1 MQNFLRVYCY
11 KPETREYSHYHDCQ
25 PSPLEPN
32 NFLMPENFILEKP
45 LDAKDFETNIL
56 DENNKW
62 KIVCD
67 YRNIE
72 LYNKETGLS
81 DLRIKN
87 INEEIPTTHTMIK
100 KEVNVPYLIWNE
112 EQNNWIEDEALKLQ
126 YYKDLKNNEIKNSFY
141 NIFNEGFTSPT
152 LNITID
158 CRRDGLNNDI
168 QNYTQLLDL
177 LKSGVTSEVQI
188 RCKDNSL
195 SEPLD
200 QDKLQTLINETTIYG
215 IQMYQKKWLLNEQV
229 NNCNTYEELELI
241 KW

>member
-1 MQNFLRVYCY
+1 MKIYCFN
-11 KPETREYSHYHDCQ
+11 PETREYLYSHDCQ
-25 PSPLEPN
+25 MSPLEPG
-32 NFLMPENFILEKP
+32 NFLKP
-45 LDAKDFETNIL
+45 TNNYSLNQPPVWNRFETIICNEDL
-56 DENNKW
+56 TW
-62 KIVCD
+62 TIVHD
-67 YRNIE
+67 YRGTK
-72 LYNKETGLS
+72 LYNKKTGIS
-81 DLRIKN
+81 DLKITKIK
-87 INEEIPTTHTMIK
+87 EEIPNTHTLIK
-100 KEVNVPYLIWNE
+100 KENNQSYIIWNE
-112 EQNNWIEDEALKLQ
+112 EQNNWIEDEQLKLQ